1 MNRWINTQTAYLDCK
16 TFLFSIFQMAT
27 HPVIL
32 EVSRKLLGDNCRL
45 SSLAANSVLPGMG
58 GQVSL

>member
-1 MNRWINTQTAYLDCK
+1 MQDI
-16 TFLFSIFQMAT
+16 SIFYFQMAT